1 MRQLLSTLSIKSQVF
16 VPVLFTVI
24 LLIVGLSIGIG
35 KLEQAF
41 DKVTVS
47 TNNLIVHKEEL
58 SSIVDNT
65 YAMRIKAIYS
75 LFRLKM
81 SKHLTNN
88 YNNVRQPTENF
99 STPSIKLKAFKLKL
113 TPCATP

>member
-1 MRQLLSTLSIKSQVF
+1 MRQLLSALSIKLQVF

-24 LLIVGLSIGIG
+24 LLIVGLSVGIG

-75 LFRLKM
+75 LFRAEDV
-81 SKHLTNN
+81 KHLTKN
-88 YNNVRQPTENF
+88 YNDVRRQTKNF
-99 STPSIKLKAFKLKL
+99 
-113 TPCATP
+113 